1 VKYTVKKAVIVTGA
15 LLLMVTPVVALAD
28 TEQAL
33 DDWKMRIDN
42 GWYEVNVYVKEYS
55 PKQGTTCYVASSKM
69 DNYGP
74 EANVSISCL
83 KD

>member
-1 VKYTVKKAVIVTGA
+1 MKYTMKKMVIVTA
-15 LLLMVTPVVALAD
+15 AFLLLATPVVALAD
-28 TEQAL
+28 TEQAI

-42 GWYEVNVYVKEYS
+42 GWYDVNVYVKEYS
-55 PKQGTTCYVASSKM
+55 PKPGTTCYVASSKM
-69 DNYGP
+69 NNFGP